1 MPEHQDA
8 EIDTKPSSTPNLPN
22 ESQEFCCST
31 SRTEQGICAC
41 HEVSHAYKLLHDAA
55 TTSIAVPAEVVIAIN
70 DAHALTSRTG
80 GCKNPELETKFWN
93 AYSLL
98 SSIKPADRTLN
109 RYKWFFYAVLT
120 VLLTFQVYYLVGSMI
135 ITRLTDIE
143 KEWQQRTHATTDR
156 PQQIGSE
163 DKNNTDWERLR
174 RVGITLAND
183 DFAKRLVPLF
193 QNPPA
198 MAPEFYDSYAKR
210 GMSQK
215 FVDNILANIKL
226 KNELELNLIALSAY
240 ILPLL
245 YGALGAFA
253 FILRKL
259 SDPVTKLTYAHDV
272 RITYWMR
279 LNVGAL
285 AGLAVGWFINGN
297 SPVLPGFAGLSPLA
311 LAFVAGYA
319 FDPFF
324 NALDKVAATFGS
336 LVTSQPSD
344 TSRKSDTTYSGKAE
358 ALQHS

>member
-1 MPEHQDA
+1 
-8 EIDTKPSSTPNLPN
+8 
-22 ESQEFCCST
+22 
-31 SRTEQGICAC
+31 
-41 HEVSHAYKLLHDAA
+41 
-55 TTSIAVPAEVVIAIN
+55 
-70 DAHALTSRTG
+70 
-80 GCKNPELETKFWN
+80 
-93 AYSLL
+93 
-98 SSIKPADRTLN
+98 
-109 RYKWFFYAVLT
+109 
-120 VLLTFQVYYLVGSMI
+120 
-135 ITRLTDIE
+135 
-143 KEWQQRTHATTDR
+143 
-156 PQQIGSE
+156 
-163 DKNNTDWERLR
+163 
-174 RVGITLAND
+174 
-183 DFAKRLVPLF
+183 
-193 QNPPA
+193 

-297 SPVLPGFAGLSPLA
+297 SPGLTGFAGLSPLA

-344 TSRKSDTTYSGKAE
+344 TTRKSDTTYSGKAE